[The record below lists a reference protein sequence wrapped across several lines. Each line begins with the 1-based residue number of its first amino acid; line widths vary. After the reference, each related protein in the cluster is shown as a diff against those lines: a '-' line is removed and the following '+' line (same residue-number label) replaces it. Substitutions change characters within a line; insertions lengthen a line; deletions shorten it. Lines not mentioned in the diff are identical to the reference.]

1 MSDIKQLESLLS
13 TQIPLVVVES
23 HEEQKVINLL
33 ERVAALNGQ
42 GFFVWNLTHGLRRW
56 NGGEQPYNTQDLVE
70 ALRHIEKSPQ
80 NGVFLFLDAHPF
92 LEDPMVVRTI
102 KNIAQKYAAVA
113 RMQVFLSAKIDLPD
127 ELSRMA
133 VSFKPALPDRNA
145 IKALVQDEIGKYVGA
160 SGTRVR
166 GQREALEML
175 VQHVGGLSEEDARR
189 LIRMAIR
196 DDGRI
201 TLSDIGNVLKAKHEF
216 LKASEI
222 LGLETGIAKIDE
234 LGGLKNLKRWLAV
247 RREIFISGDP
257 SGPLP
262 APKGVLLLGV
272 QGAGKSLAAKTVAGA
287 WYLPLF
293 RLDFGTLYNKFHGE
307 TERNLRQALAI
318 AGAMSPCVLWMDEIE
333 KGISGDAGGASDGGV
348 SQRVLATL
356 LTWMAERSGRVFLV
370 ATANDIQRLPPE
382 LLRKGRFD
390 EIFFVDLPGD
400 EARRQILKIH
410 LQRRKLD
417 PAGFDLER
425 LSAACDGF
433 SGAEIEQAI
442 VSALYEA
449 LAAKQPLATEHVLAE
464 TSRTRPLS
472 VIMAEK
478 VQALRDWALQRAVPA
493 D

>member
-1 MSDIKQLESLLS
+1 MSDIKAFESLLS
-13 TQIPLVVVES
+13 TQVPLVVVES
-23 HEEQKVINLL
+23 AEEQKVINLL
-33 ERVAALNGQ
+33 ERVATLNSQ
-42 GFFVWNLTHGLRRW
+42 GFYVWHLTHGLRRW
-56 NGGEQPYNTQDLVE
+56 NGGDQPYNTQNIVE

-80 NGVFLFLDAHPF
+80 NGVFLFVDAHPF
-92 LEDPMVVRTI
+92 MEDPFVIRTI
-102 KNIAQKYAAVA
+102 KNIALKFEVLA
-113 RMQVFLSAKIDLPD
+113 RMLVFASPKITFPD

-133 VSFKPALPDRNA
+133 TIFRPALPDRKA
-145 IKALVQDEIGKYVGA
+145 IMGLINDEIRKYVGA
-160 SGTRVR
+160 SGSKVS
-166 GQREALEML
+166 GNQEALQML
-175 VQHVGGLSEEDARR
+175 IQHVGGLTEEDARR

-196 DDGRI
+196 DDGKI
-201 TLSDIGNVLKAKHEF
+201 TLADIGRVLKAKHEF

-222 LGLETGIAKIDE
+222 LTLETGIANIDE
-234 LGGLKNLKRWLAV
+234 LGGLKNLKRWLKV

-307 TERNLRQALAI
+307 TERNLREALSI

-333 KGISGDAGGASDGGV
+333 KGISADSGSSDGGV
-348 SQRVLATL
+348 SQRVLGTL
-356 LTWMAERSGRVFLV
+356 LTWMAERTGRVFLV

-390 EIFFVDLPGD
+390 EIFFVDLPNEEG
-400 EARRQILKIH
+400 RQQILGIH
-410 LQRRKLD
+410 LKRRKLD
-417 PAGFDLER
+417 PAGFDLPR
-425 LSAACDGF
+425 LTDACNGF

-449 LAAKQPLATEHVLAE
+449 HATKQPLNTQHVLE
-464 TSRTRPLS
+464 EIGRTRPLS
-472 VIMAEK
+472 VVMAEK
-478 VQALRDWALQRAVPA
+478 VQALRAWAQERAVSA

>member
-23 HEEQKVINLL
+23 YEEKKVIDLL
-33 ERVAALNGQ
+33 ERVASLNGH
-42 GFFVWNLTHGLRRW
+42 GFYVWNLTHGLRRW
-56 NGGEQPYNTQDLVE
+56 KGDEQPYNTRDLVE

-80 NGVFLFLDAHPF
+80 NGVFLFLDAHAF
-92 LEDPMVVRTI
+92 LEDPMVIRTI
-102 KNIAQKYAAVA
+102 KNIAQKYELVA
-113 RMQVFLSAKIDLPD
+113 RMQVFLSPKISLPD

-145 IKALVQDEIGKYVGA
+145 IKALVQDEISKYVGS
-160 SGTRVR
+160 SGTRVS
-166 GQREALEML
+166 GQREAVEML
-175 VQHVGGLSEEDARR
+175 IQHVGGLPEEDARR

-196 DDGRI
+196 NDGKI
-201 TLSDIGNVLKAKHEF
+201 TLSDIGRILKAKHEF

-222 LGLETGIAKIDE
+222 LSLEPGITNIDE

-247 RREIFISGDP
+247 RREIFIAGD
-257 SGPLP
+257 STGPLP

-272 QGAGKSLAAKTVAGA
+272 QGAGKSLAAKAVAGA

-307 TERNLRQALAI
+307 TERNLREALSI

-333 KGISGDAGGASDGGV
+333 KGISGDAGGGSDGGV
-348 SQRVLATL
+348 SQRVLGTL
-356 LTWMAERSGRVFLV
+356 LTWMAERTGRVFLV

-390 EIFFVDLPGD
+390 EIFFVDLPQD

-425 LSAACDGF
+425 LSAASNGF

-449 LAAKQPLATEHVLAE
+449 LAAKQPLATGHVLAE
-464 TSRTRPLS
+464 IGRTRPLS

-478 VQALRDWALQRAVPA
+478 VQALREWALQRAVSA

>member
-1 MSDIKQLESLLS
+1 MSDIKQMESLLS
-13 TQIPLVVVES
+13 TQIPLVVIES

-33 ERVAALNGQ
+33 ERVASLNRQ
-42 GFFVWNLTHGLRRW
+42 GFYVWNLSHGLRRW
-56 NGGEQPYNTQDLVE
+56 NGGDQPYNTQELVE

-92 LEDPMVVRTI
+92 MDNPLVIRTI
-102 KNIAQKYAAVA
+102 KNIAQKYELVP
-113 RMQVFLSAKIDLPD
+113 RMQVFLSARISLPE

-133 VSFKPALPDRNA
+133 VSFKPKLPDRNA
-145 IKALVQDEIGKYVGA
+145 IRALVQEEIGKYLGA
-160 SGTRVR
+160 SGTKVT

-175 VQHVGGLSEEDARR
+175 IQHVGGLSEEDARR
-189 LIRMAIR
+189 LIRVAIR
-196 DDGRI
+196 DDGKI
-201 TLSDIGNVLKAKHEF
+201 TLSDIGKVLKTKHEF
-216 LKASEI
+216 LRSSEI
-222 LGLETGIAKIDE
+222 LNLETGIANLEE

-247 RREIFISGDP
+247 RREIFLSGDP
-257 SGPLP
+257 SVPLP

-293 RLDFGTLYNKFHGE
+293 RLDFGTLYDKFHGE
-307 TERNLRQALAI
+307 TERNLREALSI

-333 KGISGDAGGASDGGV
+333 KGISGDADGTSDGGV
-348 SQRVLATL
+348 SQRVLGTL
-356 LTWMAERSGRVFLV
+356 LTWMAERRGRVFLV

-390 EIFFVDLPGD
+390 EIFFIDLPQD
-400 EARRQILKIH
+400 EARRQILRIH

-425 LSAACDGF
+425 LSAASKGF

-449 LAAKQPLATEHVLAE
+449 LAAKQALGNEHVLAE
-464 TSRTRPLS
+464 IGRTRPLS

-478 VQALRDWALQRAVPA
+478 VQALREWALQRAVLA

>member
-1 MSDIKQLESLLS
+1 MSDIKQLENLLS
-13 TQIPLVVVES
+13 IQTPLVVVES
-23 HEEQKVINLL
+23 REEQKVINLI
-33 ERVAALNGQ
+33 ERVAALNSQ
-42 GFFVWNLTHGLRRW
+42 AFYVWNLSHGLRRW
-56 NGGEQPYNTQDLVE
+56 NGGEQPYNTQQLVE

-92 LEDPMVVRTI
+92 LEDPLVIRII
-102 KNIAQKYAAVA
+102 KNIAQKYEVVA
-113 RMQVFLSAKIDLPD
+113 RMQVFLSAKINLPA
-127 ELSRMA
+127 ELSAMA
-133 VSFKPALPDRNA
+133 ASFKPALPDRNA
-145 IKALVQDEIGKYVGA
+145 IRALVQNEIGKYVG
-160 SGTRVR
+160 SNGGRVV

-175 VQHVGGLSEEDARR
+175 IQHVGGLPEEDARR

-196 DDGRI
+196 DDGKI
-201 TLSDIGNVLKAKHEF
+201 TLSDIGNILKAKHEF

-222 LGLETGIAKIDE
+222 LGLETGIANIDE

-247 RREIFISGDP
+247 RREIFVSGDP
-257 SGPLP
+257 SAALP

-307 TERNLRQALAI
+307 TERNLREALAI

-348 SQRVLATL
+348 SQRMLGTL
-356 LTWMAERSGRVFLV
+356 LTWMAERNGRVFLV

-417 PAGFDLER
+417 AASFDLER
-425 LSAACDGF
+425 LSAACEGF

-442 VSALYEA
+442 VSGLYEA
-449 LAAKQPLATEHVLAE
+449 VAAKQPLRTEHVLTE
-464 TSRTRPLS
+464 IGRTRPLS

-478 VQALRDWALQRAVPA
+478 VQALRKWALERAVSA

>member
-1 MSDIKQLESLLS
+1 MNDIKQMESLLS
-13 TQIPLVVVES
+13 TRIPLVVIES
-23 HEEQKVINLL
+23 HEEQKVINLM
-33 ERVAALNGQ
+33 ERVAALNSQ
-42 GFFVWNLTHGLRRW
+42 GFYVWNLTHGLRRW
-56 NGGEQPYNTQDLVE
+56 NGGEHPYNTQSIVD
-70 ALRHIEKSPQ
+70 ALRHIENSPQ

-92 LEDPMVVRTI
+92 LDDPFVIRTI
-102 KNIAQKYAAVA
+102 KDIAQKYEIVA
-113 RMQVFLSAKIDLPD
+113 RMQVFLSAKINLPD
-127 ELSRMA
+127 ELSSMA
-133 VSFKPALPDRNA
+133 MSFKPALPDRNA
-145 IKALVQDEIGKYVGA
+145 IKALVQDEINKYVGS
-160 SGTRVR
+160 SGTRVG
-166 GQREALEML
+166 GQREAVEML
-175 VQHVGGLSEEDARR
+175 MQHVGGLPEEDARR

-196 DDGRI
+196 DDGKI
-201 TLSDIGNVLKAKHEF
+201 TLSDIGKILKAKHEF

-222 LGLETGIAKIDE
+222 LSLETGIANIDE

-262 APKGVLLLGV
+262 SPKGVLLLGV

-307 TERNLRQALAI
+307 TERNLREALTI
-318 AGAMSPCVLWMDEIE
+318 AGAMAPCVLWMDEIE

-348 SQRVLATL
+348 SQRVLGTL
-356 LTWMAERSGRVFLV
+356 LTWMAEHTGRVFLV

-400 EARRQILKIH
+400 EARRQILNIH
-410 LQRRKLD
+410 LKRRKLD
-417 PAGFDLER
+417 PAAFDLAR

-449 LAAKQPLATEHVLAE
+449 LAAKQPLKTEHVLAE
-464 TSRTRPLS
+464 IARTRPLS

-478 VQALRDWALQRAVPA
+478 VQALREWALQRAVSA

>member
-1 MSDIKQLESLLS
+1 MSDIKQLESLLH

-23 HEEQKVINLL
+23 HEEKKVIELL
-33 ERVAALNGQ
+33 ERVAALNDQ
-42 GFFVWNLTHGLRRW
+42 GFYVWNLTHGLRRW
-56 NGGEQPYNTQDLVE
+56 NGSDQPYNTQNIVE

-92 LEDPMVVRTI
+92 LEDPFVIRTI
-102 KNIAQKYAAVA
+102 KNIAQKYEAVA
-113 RMQVFLSAKIDLPD
+113 RMQVFLSAKISLPD

-133 VSFKPALPDRNA
+133 MSFKPSLPDRDA
-145 IKALVQDEIGKYVGA
+145 IKALVQDEITRYVGN
-160 SGTRVR
+160 SGTKVT
-166 GQREALEML
+166 GQQEALEML
-175 VQHVGGLSEEDARR
+175 MQHVSGLPEEDARR

-196 DDGRI
+196 DDGKI
-201 TLSDIGNVLKAKHEF
+201 TLSDIGRVLKAKHEF

-222 LGLETGIAKIDE
+222 LTLEQGIANIDE
-234 LGGLKNLKRWLAV
+234 LGGLKKLKRWLQV
-247 RREIFISGDP
+247 RKEIFISGDP
-257 SGPLP
+257 NGPLP

-307 TERNLRQALAI
+307 TERNLREALSI

-333 KGISGDAGGASDGGV
+333 KGISGDAGGQADGGV
-348 SQRVLATL
+348 SQRVLGTL
-356 LTWMAERSGRVFLV
+356 LTWMSERTGRVFLV

-390 EIFFVDLPGD
+390 EIFFVDLPDD
-400 EARRQILKIH
+400 ESRRQIFKIH
-410 LQRRKLD
+410 LVRRKLD
-417 PAGFDLER
+417 PAAFDLVK
-425 LSAACDGF
+425 LSAACNGF
-433 SGAEIEQAI
+433 SGAEVEQAI

-449 LAAKQPLATEHVLAE
+449 HAAKQVLNTGHIVAE
-464 TSRTRPLS
+464 AGSTRPLS
-472 VIMAEK
+472 VVMGEK
-478 VQALRDWALQRAVPA
+478 VQALRAWAAERAVPA